1 MLDRDTERDQTRRA
15 KERTNCLTH
24 TDPAYRTL
32 LCKPDGCQSKKAG
45 RGGGASSQENLQ
57 LRYSALHCLKGA
69 EGFVLFRRGGFE
81 ARHLQPTIATGSFPN
96 GLLHLGKRGNTGSG

>member
-24 TDPAYRTL
+24 TDPAYKTL

-45 RGGGASSQENLQ
+45 RGGGASSQEKLQ
-57 LRYSALHCLKGA
+57 LRYSALHCLKGPGG
-69 EGFVLFRRGGFE
+69 GFVLFTRGGLPEVE
-81 ARHLQPTIATGSFPN
+81 ARHIQPTIATGSFPN
-96 GLLHLGKRGNTGSG
+96 GLLHLGK